1 MNLYVDIHVLQTV
14 PPSCVNRDDTGS
26 PKTALYGGTR
36 RARVSSQAWKSVMR
50 KEFTNLFKS
59 EHLGYRTKHVV
70 ELVERELKKR
80 MPGAG
85 EKEIQKAAS
94 QALENAG
101 LKLNSK
107 MEADALF
114 FMSNVQ
120 AGKLAELAAEKEG
133 DKKLY
138 KQALKDYPSIDMAL
152 FGRMVA
158 SDPALNYDAAAQV
171 AHAISTHAVQ
181 NEYDYFTAVD
191 DVGAAEHAGAGH
203 LGTVEYN
210 SATLYRYAT
219 VNVNELQK
227 SLGELTPEVVKK
239 FAEAFVRT
247 MPTGKQNTFANRTMP
262 DMVYVAVR
270 KDQPLNLSGA
280 FEKAVIG
287 RNNGFVKA
295 SEMALGEY
303 CKKIYQDFDMNPE
316 AEYLVGTDLWD
327 GVKPVPFSKMLECM
341 EQEIRNRLE

>member
-59 EHLGYRTKHVV
+59 EQLGCRTKQVV
-70 ELVERELKKR
+70 KLVSRELKKR
-80 MPGAG
+80 MPEAG

-94 QALENAG
+94 QALKNAG
-101 LKLNSK
+101 LSLKSDT
-107 MEADALF
+107 ETDALF
-114 FMSNVQ
+114 LMSSVQ
-120 AGKLAELAAEKEG
+120 VEKLAELAAEKEG
-133 DKKLY
+133 DNKLY
-138 KQALKDYPSIDMAL
+138 KQALKDYPSIDMVL

-158 SDPALNYDAAAQV
+158 GKLDLKYDAAVQV

-191 DVGAAEHAGAGH
+191 EVSTVENGGAGH
-203 LGTVEYN
+203 LDTVEFN

-219 VNVNELQK
+219 VNVYELQR
-227 SLGELTPEVVKK
+227 SLGELTPEVVTK
-239 FAEAFVRT
+239 FVEAFVRT

-262 DMVYVAVR
+262 DMVYIAVR

-287 RNNGFVKA
+287 RGNGFVEA
-295 SEMALGEY
+295 SETVLGEY
-303 CKKIYQDFDMNPE
+303 CKKIYQTYDMNPE
-316 AEYLVGTDLWD
+316 VEYLVGTDLWD
-327 GVKPVPFSKMLECM
+327 GVKPVSFSEMLECM